1 MKWIVTT
8 TCSFDQNV
16 TAVEFSAEQEEK
28 AEKYLQWAYERFLK
42 IEFLKIERKESYIP
56 LNENACYIENRYA
69 RIVWLDD
76 TYAELNLS
84 CTIDPEEEFEE
95 CYKKSAEQIQINPE
109 ENTEKDTRY
118 MLIGTDGYSIDS
130 IIYASRENA
139 REALIKAYE
148 KLTPNEWNE
157 DFKDMSY
164 LDDDFAILYANGE
177 NVYVWN
183 IQAIPEK

>member
-1 MKWIVTT
+1 MAST
-8 TCSFDQNV
+8 
-16 TAVEFSAEQEEK
+16 
-28 AEKYLQWAYERFLK
+28 
-42 IEFLKIERKESYIP
+42 
-56 LNENACYIENRYA
+56 
-69 RIVWLDD
+69 
-76 TYAELNLS
+76 EL
-84 CTIDPEEEFEE
+84 
-95 CYKKSAEQIQINPE
+95 
-109 ENTEKDTRY
+109 
-118 MLIGTDGYSIDS
+118 
-130 IIYASRENA
+130 IICENA